1 MGEETI
7 ICPICKT
14 EHAEGTVQC
23 FNCGNSFVNAPSEPE
38 SEGKPASVE
47 IGTAPE
53 GTGKAPELEDQQEE
67 SQPESTEEVA
77 GETSEGEQVTTGG
90 AVSKL
95 KSIFSRGEKIEVKA
109 EDAEDPQAVEV
120 KTGEMS
126 GEPQNS
132 QEDKPVE

>member
-1 MGEETI
+1 MGEETKF
-7 ICPICKT
+7 CPHCIT
-14 EHAEGTVQC
+14 ELSMEAVEC
-23 FNCGNSFVNAPSEPE
+23 FNCGTRFPE
-38 SEGKPASVE
+38 
-47 IGTAPE
+47 
-53 GTGKAPELEDQQEE
+53 
-67 SQPESTEEVA
+67 QPESNEPAGTTEGNEPAGEDELQNMGEGEPA
-77 GETSEGEQVTTGG
+77 GETTEGEQISAGG

-95 KSIFSRGEKIEVKA
+95 KSIFSIGEKIEVKA